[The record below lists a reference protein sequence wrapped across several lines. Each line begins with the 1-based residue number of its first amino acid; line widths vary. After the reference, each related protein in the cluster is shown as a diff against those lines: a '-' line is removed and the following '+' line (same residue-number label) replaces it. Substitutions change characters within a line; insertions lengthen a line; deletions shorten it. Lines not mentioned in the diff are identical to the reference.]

1 MNADQTPAPPEGAV
15 TGDERTWGMLAHLS
29 ALLGMIVP
37 FGNVIAPFLI
47 WRARRDQSAFVG
59 EHAKEALNFNLSVL
73 LGVAACYV
81 LTWLLIGLLLLA
93 VLLVAWFIL
102 TLRAAIRASEGH
114 SYRYPFAFRFVA

>member
-1 MNADQTPAPPEGAV
+1 MNLDQTSAPPGGAV

-59 EHAKEALNFNLSVL
+59 EHAREALNFNLSVL
-73 LGVAACYV
+73 LGVAVCYI

-93 VLLVAWFIL
+93 VLVIVWFAL
-102 TLRAAIRASEGH
+102 SLRAAVRASEGYV
-114 SYRYPFAFRFVA
+114 YRYPLAFRFVA